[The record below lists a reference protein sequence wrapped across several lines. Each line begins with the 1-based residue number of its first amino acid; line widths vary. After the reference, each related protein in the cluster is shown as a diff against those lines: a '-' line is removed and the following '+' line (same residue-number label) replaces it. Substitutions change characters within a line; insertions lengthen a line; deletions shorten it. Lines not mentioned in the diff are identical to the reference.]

1 MSDLNDFAQ
10 RYYTAGEY
18 TRKPLSY
25 LLEYERILADL
36 RDREVRILELG
47 VSSGASLLMWKD
59 YLPRGIIV
67 GIDIDAMPAAI
78 AGQDRIHFMRASQ
91 DDSQA
96 LDQAATIAGGPF
108 DLIIDDA
115 SHLGYLTKRS
125 FLYLFPKL
133 LKPGGTYAI
142 EDFCTGFL
150 PEYPDGSKW
159 VEPPAYDTSSGTRLF
174 ESHQFGMV
182 GVVKQ
187 LIDHM
192 ARELIT
198 GQSSFLA
205 IEKMI
210 VRTNLA
216 LIEKSTLQPGPPPV
230 RRPGDTDV
238 PGQQHPDGDIS
249 ALGADIRSLDRR
261 VTDLETVDI
270 HRLQR
275 TIADLEKVMVRVS
288 RVVTWLRPWRN
299 MLRGSRG
306 AK

>member
-1 MSDLNDFAQ
+1 MSDLNGFAG
-10 RYYTAGEY
+10 RHYTAGDF

-25 LLEYERILADL
+25 LLEYQRILADL
-36 RDREVRILELG
+36 RDRDARILELG
-47 VSSGASLLMWKD
+47 VSSGASLLVWKD
-59 YLPRGIIV
+59 YLPHGIIV
-67 GIDIDAMPAAI
+67 GLDIDAMPQKI
-78 AGQDRIHFMRASQ
+78 AGQDRIHFIRASQ
-91 DDSQA
+91 DDTAA
-96 LDQAATIAGGPF
+96 LDQAAAIAGGSF

-150 PEYPDGSKW
+150 PEYPDGSQW
-159 VEPPAYDTSSGTRLF
+159 VEPPAFDTASGTRRF

-198 GQSSFLA
+198 GQSSYLP
-205 IEKMI
+205 IEKMTI
-210 VRTNLA
+210 RTNLA
-216 LIEKSTLQPGPPPV
+216 LIEKSTLPAGPPPV

-238 PGQQHPDGDIS
+238 PGQHHPDGDIS

-261 VTDLETVDI
+261 LADLETVDI
-270 HRLQR
+270 HRLAR
-275 TIADLEKVMVRVS
+275 NIADLEKVTERIS
-288 RVVTWLRPWRN
+288 RVVGWLRPWRK
-299 MLRGSRG
+299 MLRGFRA